1 MIQVGKRGVFA
12 MGQAVP
18 IRTDYAAGEVRR
30 LAKRA
35 KDGAQARRLLALAA
49 VVDGGWRE
57 EAGRVSGGRSPNLL
71 GGGIPVNEKGAVG
84 PLKIPLPAAHPQ
96 AHRPA

>member
-1 MIQVGKRGVFA
+1 MTFETDSYTNPPIGGLSGDSRIAGDMIQVGKRGVFA

-30 LAKRA
+30 LAKRP

-49 VVDGGWRE
+49 VLEGDLRG
-57 EAGRVSGGRSPNLL
+57 EATRAE
-71 GGGIPVNEKGAVG
+71 GGGVP
-84 PLKIPLPAAHPQ
+84 PLR
-96 AHRPA
+96 HRV